1 MKRVEGLYDTCSE
14 NKGAVQLRLLLCF
27 RICKTG
33 FLMTRLNYLATP
45 GLEGI
50 KIFSCSSLLSMKFIL
65 LMNVKMH
72 KINGILIFEPRRDKT
87 NVLHLRKQRRSLIY
101 YYYYCDQHRSYGEAD
116 QRLCFSYVD
125 STISFLSKSES
136 SSL

>member
-1 MKRVEGLYDTCSE
+1 
-14 NKGAVQLRLLLCF
+14 
-27 RICKTG
+27 
-33 FLMTRLNYLATP
+33 MTRLNYLATP

-87 NVLHLRKQRRSLIY
+87 NALHLVELLMSQKTLPWPLFVNQGFYIPKCL
-101 YYYYCDQHRSYGEAD
+101 
-116 QRLCFSYVD
+116 
-125 STISFLSKSES
+125 
-136 SSL
+136 